1 MALQNAIIPTTNGK
15 GQQGVPPMNIFNYLV
30 PLAVAAVAV
39 VLLLG
44 LWNMLRGGSASRS
57 QNLMRWRVL
66 LQFAAIIIIMAAL
79 WLANR

>member
-1 MALQNAIIPTTNGK
+1 
-15 GQQGVPPMNIFNYLV
+15 MNIFSYLV
-30 PLAVAAVAV
+30 PLAVAAVGV

-66 LQFAAIIIIMAAL
+66 LQFAAIIIMMAGL
-79 WLANR
+79 WFANR